1 MMVAEQAQEL
11 AEKSAISV
19 ETQIEPD
26 LLIHGDETM
35 LMRMLLNLTE
45 NGIKY
50 GRPGGHLRVRLSQT
64 ADSCVRG
71 EIQDDGIG
79 ISPEH
84 LPKIWDRF
92 YQVNPARSSSD
103 SGVGL
108 GNRYTYSRRGP
119 WRKHHRRKPGGRGH
133 HLYLY
138 TAPVDFCL

>member
-1 MMVAEQAQEL
+1 
-11 AEKSAISV
+11 
-19 ETQIEPD
+19 
-26 LLIHGDETM
+26 M

-92 YQVNPARSSSD
+92 YQVNPSRSSSD

-108 GNRYTYSRRGP
+108 GLPMVKYIAEAHGGSITAESREGEGTTFIFTLPR
-119 WRKHHRRKPGGRGH
+119 
-133 HLYLY
+133 
-138 TAPVDFCL
+138 